1 VLATAQV
8 AVNRTLV
15 YDSLTLKLSLVY
27 FGGVTVIQALFQ
39 TLTGQ
44 EKLPQLLVVA
54 STLLIE
60 ALFTPLEAAHP
71 ILYRQAASIAG
82 SMTRGR
88 PWRPS
93 RQSSGMR
100 QTWPC
105 SVMTW

>member
-60 ALFTPLEAAHP
+60 ALFTPLRRRIISFIDRLLLSQE
-71 ILYRQAASIAG
+71 
-82 SMTRGR
+82 
-88 PWRPS
+88 
-93 RQSSGMR
+93 
-100 QTWPC
+100 
-105 SVMTW
+105 V

>member
-1 VLATAQV
+1 MLATAQV

-71 ILYRQAASIAG
+71 ILYRQA
-82 SMTRGR
+82 TRGR

-93 RQSSGMR
+93 RRSSGMR

>member
-15 YDSLTLKLSLVY
+15 YDSLTLKLSLMY

-54 STLLIE
+54 SPLLIE
-60 ALFTPLEAAHP
+60 ALFTPLRRRFLSFIDRL
-71 ILYRQAASIAG
+71 ILSQE
-82 SMTRGR
+82 
-88 PWRPS
+88 
-93 RQSSGMR
+93 
-100 QTWPC
+100 
-105 SVMTW
+105 V

>member
-8 AVNRTLV
+8 AVNHTLV

-60 ALFTPLEAAHP
+60 ALFTPLRRR
-71 ILYRQAASIAG
+71 ILSFIDRLLLSQE
-82 SMTRGR
+82 
-88 PWRPS
+88 
-93 RQSSGMR
+93 
-100 QTWPC
+100 
-105 SVMTW
+105 V

>member
-60 ALFTPLEAAHP
+60 ALFTPLRRR
-71 ILYRQAASIAG
+71 ILSFIDRLLLSQE
-82 SMTRGR
+82 
-88 PWRPS
+88 
-93 RQSSGMR
+93 
-100 QTWPC
+100 
-105 SVMTW
+105 V

>member
-1 VLATAQV
+1 MLATAQV

-60 ALFTPLEAAHP
+60 ALFTPLRRR
-71 ILYRQAASIAG
+71 ILSFIDRLLLSQE
-82 SMTRGR
+82 
-88 PWRPS
+88 
-93 RQSSGMR
+93 
-100 QTWPC
+100 
-105 SVMTW
+105 V

>member
-15 YDSLTLKLSLVY
+15 YDSLTLKLSLMY

-60 ALFTPLEAAHP
+60 ALFTPLRRR
-71 ILYRQAASIAG
+71 ILSFIDRLLLSQE
-82 SMTRGR
+82 
-88 PWRPS
+88 
-93 RQSSGMR
+93 
-100 QTWPC
+100 
-105 SVMTW
+105 V